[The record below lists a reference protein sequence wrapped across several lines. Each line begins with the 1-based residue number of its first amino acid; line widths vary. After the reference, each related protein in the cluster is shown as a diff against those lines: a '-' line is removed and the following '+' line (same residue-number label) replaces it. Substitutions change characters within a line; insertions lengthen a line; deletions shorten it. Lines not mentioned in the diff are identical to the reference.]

1 LIHKKTQKMFK
12 GWTEKFCVITNA
24 GMIYFNTK
32 KKGDFD
38 PRKFFPLNDFQIK
51 DIDEKVT
58 HPNHS
63 LYLNPLFRLPKESML
78 SRSFSRERRF
88 LRMFC

>member
-1 LIHKKTQKMFK
+1 MFK

-38 PRKFFPLNDFQIK
+38 PRKFYPLNDFQIK
-51 DIDEKVT
+51 DVDEKVID
-58 HPNHS
+58 
-63 LYLNPLFRLPKESML
+63 
-78 SRSFSRERRF
+78 
-88 LRMFC
+88 